1 MAQTVLHL
9 PRVFVVHSTPAALAW
24 LPTLTQTPSRVV
36 RGVLVA
42 QRVEN
47 ASNQPKPATRHI
59 PAHRLNKSN
68 SK

>member
-9 PRVFVVHSTPAALAW
+9 PLVLVIHSTPAARAW
-24 LPTLTQTPSRVV
+24 LPTLTLTPSRVV
-36 RGVLVA
+36 CGVLIA

-47 ASNQPKPATRHI
+47 ASNQPRPAMKHI
-59 PAHRLNKSN
+59 PAYRPNKSN

>member
-9 PRVFVVHSTPAALAW
+9 PLVVVVHSTPAARAW
-24 LPTLTQTPSRVV
+24 LPILTRTPSRVV
-36 RGVLVA
+36 RGVLIA

-47 ASNQPKPATRHI
+47 ASNQPRPATRHI
-59 PAHRLNKSN
+59 PANRLNKSK

>member
-9 PRVFVVHSTPAALAW
+9 PLVLVVHSTPAARAW
-24 LPTLTQTPSRVV
+24 LPTLTRTPSRVV
-36 RGVLVA
+36 RGVLIA

-47 ASNQPKPATRHI
+47 ASNQPRPAARHI
-59 PAHRLNKSN
+59 PANRLNKSN